1 MLFVSYGSRVHRVP
15 VDGYRRRGHLIRRVA
30 YCNLIGYSEYSAHA
44 RLSKLDFKLLN
55 FPV

>member
-1 MLFVSYGSRVHRVP
+1 MEAGDIVCL
-15 VDGYRRRGHLIRRVA
+15 LIVIGAEATFICRVA

>member
-1 MLFVSYGSRVHRVP
+1 MEAGDIVCLLMVIGAEATFV
-15 VDGYRRRGHLIRRVA
+15 RRVA
-30 YCNLIGYSEYSAHA
+30 YCNLIGYSEYSTHA